1 LGRLSRIAAAAAL
14 TAVAALSVPAAKAQ
28 DAREDSPAETIRPP
42 SFDPADSFRASEVDP
57 VTLAVLTDALL
68 RLQFLA
74 VAALEAEEDVGLA
87 QSGVVRAYLARR
99 QKDEAV
105 EVAERIDDTV
115 WKARSFIWISDYTGI
130 VEDDAE
136 GARAWLERAIATV
149 QAVEGPRDEGE
160 TLRLAALRLAERGFP
175 VLATQT
181 AREIPGRLA
190 RVRALQQVS
199 ATALAMRDAADT
211 RADAAAALR
220 AAFEEAQAL
229 ALGTEAPVDIL
240 FEIGSAQLRAQDPAG
255 AATSFALARTIILE
269 GAEEGR
275 DRALTRLAAKMV
287 EAGNQRGG
295 MQVVRLIP
303 EGAERARALGA
314 VAAALGQRNVD
325 AAVPLFR
332 LAMEQVE
339 RIDDQALRFDVITD
353 LVHQQ
358 TRVGRLRDAF
368 EAAALITEEVPQA
381 AALLGMGRVLID
393 QGKLSEALILK
404 DFIPFVGMRAQLMAP
419 VAYGRGV
426 EDDPQGA
433 SALLSEALDPTGFPF
448 LADYAPDALDAV
460 LTAQIRAGVESADQ
474 AIFSRARDLAETL
487 PSPQAQVRALSQLAI
502 AEARRGRIADAQ
514 KTISNAYRLAFE
526 HRDGPGFD
534 DSLMAISLAQLAAGD
549 LLGAYDTAARIPEPP
564 SGGPYPRTP
573 EGGFDVPRYQA
584 LMRVAAAAGRLGDPL
599 FGQEVTGKIAH
610 DPAKAVGLAAVA
622 IAMANQTSDLIS
634 VINDIRSGE
643 LLSPDYEY
651 LSRPE
656 DAARPRD
663 PGLPDLGEAPSLA
676 PLPAQ

>member
-1 LGRLSRIAAAAAL
+1 MGH
-14 TAVAALSVPAAKAQ
+14 AQ
-28 DAREDSPAETIRPP
+28 QEAENAPAETIRPP
-42 SFDPADSFRASEVDP
+42 SFDPSETFRSSDVDP

-99 QKDEAV
+99 QKDRAI
-105 EVAERIDDTV
+105 EVAERIDDTI

-130 VEDDAE
+130 VEDDAA
-136 GARAWLERAIATV
+136 GARSWLERAISE
-149 QAVEGPRDEGE
+149 VEALEAPRDSGE

-175 VLATQT
+175 EEATQT
-181 AREIPGRLA
+181 ARRIPGALA
-190 RVRALQQVS
+190 RVQALQQVS
-199 ATALAMRDAADT
+199 ATALEMQDSAET
-211 RADAAAALR
+211 RAQSAAALR
-220 AAFEEAQAL
+220 AAFEEAQDL
-229 ALGTEAPVDIL
+229 PLGDGAPIDIL
-240 FEIGSAQLRAQDPAG
+240 IDIGAAQLGAQDAAG
-255 AATSFALARTIILE
+255 AATSFALARQLILDGPE
-269 GAEEGR
+269 RGR

-314 VAAALGQRNVD
+314 VGEALGRRNID

-332 LAMEQVE
+332 LAMEQVD
-339 RIDDQALRFDVITD
+339 RIEDQALRFDVITD
-353 LVHQQ
+353 LIGNQ

-368 EAAALITEEVPQA
+368 EAAALISEEVPQA
-381 AALLGMGRVLID
+381 DALLRMGRVLIE
-393 QGKLSEALILK
+393 QGKLSEALVLK
-404 DFIPFVGMRAQLMAP
+404 DYIPYVGMRAQLMAP
-419 VAYGRGV
+419 VAYGRGI
-426 EDDPQGA
+426 EDDRRGA
-433 SALLSEALDPTGFPF
+433 SALLAEALDPTGFPF
-448 LADYAPDALDAV
+448 LPDYAPDALDAV
-460 LTAQIRAGVESADQ
+460 LTAQIQAGMESADQ

-487 PSPQAQVRALSQLAI
+487 PSPQARVRALSQLAI

-514 KTISNAYRLAFE
+514 KTISDAYRLAFE
-526 HRDGPGFD
+526 HRDGPAFEV
-534 DSLMAISLAQLAAGD
+534 SLMAISLAQLAAGD

-564 SGGPYPRTP
+564 PGGPFPRTP
-573 EGGFDVPRYQA
+573 EGGFEVPRYQA

-599 FGQEVTGKIAH
+599 FGQEVTEKIRH

-622 IAMANQTSDLIS
+622 IAMSNQTSDLID

-656 DAARPRD
+656 SRRPVRD
-663 PGLPDLGEAPSLA
+663 PSLPNLGDPESLT
-676 PLPAQ
+676 PLPEE